1 MTDTRKALEII
12 EARLLGELQNGNS
25 LFFTELEKRVSEQL
39 EKDPTEGLTNIRDL
53 LNQTVNM
60 MMRDEG

>member
-25 LFFTELEKRVSEQL
+25 LFFTELENRVSEQL